1 MVTITTVDTLQ
12 EAAASSGQGSSL
24 LGGGTL
30 LMRGVNYG
38 DQDVSRIVRLRQ
50 PTPLAGISSE
60 GQRIRLGAFATM
72 ATIMKSG
79 DTAFLHPV
87 ARAVGG
93 PAIRNMATVGGNI
106 FAPHPYG
113 DFAVALLVLDARL
126 RMSDGS
132 EMDLDRLLPVRDTE
146 TRLVESVSALRPAG
160 DDFRFLKV
168 TRVKPRGAS
177 VLSIAAWLPRRAGRV
192 SGARVAFGAM
202 APTPVR
208 VPAVEAALEGV
219 NLDQNGI
226 ERALQ
231 SVANDLNP
239 PDDSLA
245 SGWYRKEV
253 APVHLGRLLLGQGT
267 R

>member
-1 MVTITTVDTLQ
+1 MVTITTVETLQ
-12 EAAASSGQGSSL
+12 EAAANGGQGTAF

-38 DQDVSRIVRLRQ
+38 DQDVSHIVRLRQ
-50 PTPLAGISSE
+50 PQSLAGVSLE
-60 GQRIRLGAFATM
+60 GERVRLGACATM
-72 ATIMKSG
+72 ATILKSA
-79 DTAFLHPV
+79 DAVFLHAV

-93 PAIRNMATVGGNI
+93 PAIRNMATVGGNVY
-106 FAPHPYG
+106 APHPYG
-113 DFAVALLVLDARL
+113 DLAVALLALAAKL

-132 EMDLDRLLPVRDTE
+132 EMELERLLATRDTE
-146 TRLVESVSALRPAG
+146 TRLIESVSAVRPSG

-177 VLSIAAWLPRRAGRV
+177 VLSIAAWLPRRAGRI
-192 SGARVAFGAM
+192 SGARIAFGAM

-208 VPAVEAALEGV
+208 APTVEAALEGAS
-219 NLDQNGI
+219 LDQNGI
-226 ERALQ
+226 DRALQ

-245 SGWYRKEV
+245 SGWYRMEV
-253 APVHLGRLLLGQGT
+253 APVHLKRLLLGQGT